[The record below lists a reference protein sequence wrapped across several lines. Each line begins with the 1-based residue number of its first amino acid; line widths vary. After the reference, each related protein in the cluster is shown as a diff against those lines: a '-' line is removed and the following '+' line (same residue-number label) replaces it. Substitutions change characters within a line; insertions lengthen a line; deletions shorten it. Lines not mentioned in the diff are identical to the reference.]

1 VSQGYWDSIQGQRHR
16 FWGRRD
22 REVHID
28 VRREPRQ
35 KRRGDDEVAFRREAK
50 ARRVSKREPPWWP
63 RAPVALDI
71 TFQTS
76 RKQPPGIQRLT
87 KHYLD
92 LLGATSAPP
101 EEPGPVV
108 YVDDKQVKLLHVSC
122 FRGTDSKQSVDAGI
136 SVLARP
142 RSGVVEEFEQLG
154 DLRWL
159 DPDFEEDHDD
169 HWSSLLASRG
179 GNAWELAELERSF
192 ADSSPPFEAFR
203 LRQLQEDLLLQA
215 DRIVGTALLFNARRL
230 LVGGVP
236 RRERELLGL
245 GDVRLAEQ
253 LNNIAAWN
261 SLRNR
266 LSASFQVRIPP
277 LPVRRGDSA
286 TFKAASRESCR
297 RFLRRFSV
305 LTPLLVP
312 LRACILV
319 VPPDRELAG
328 AAFTKDLDN
337 IALTLIG
344 VVEEEFGLVADPQR
358 ATHPHGLSSFQVI
371 ELARTETDPPEGW
384 VALVPGLGWNSM
396 SYWHEAAHLNDQIL
410 ERLADRR

>member
-1 VSQGYWDSIQGQRHR
+1 
-16 FWGRRD
+16 
-22 REVHID
+22 
-28 VRREPRQ
+28 
-35 KRRGDDEVAFRREAK
+35 
-50 ARRVSKREPPWWP
+50 
-63 RAPVALDI
+63 
-71 TFQTS
+71 
-76 RKQPPGIQRLT
+76 
-87 KHYLD
+87 
-92 LLGATSAPP
+92 
-101 EEPGPVV
+101 
-108 YVDDKQVKLLHVSC
+108 
-122 FRGTDSKQSVDAGI
+122 
-136 SVLARP
+136 
-142 RSGVVEEFEQLG
+142 EEFEQLG

-297 RFLRRFSV
+297 RFLRRF
-305 LTPLLVP
+305 
-312 LRACILV
+312 
-319 VPPDRELAG
+319 
-328 AAFTKDLDN
+328 
-337 IALTLIG
+337 
-344 VVEEEFGLVADPQR
+344 
-358 ATHPHGLSSFQVI
+358 
-371 ELARTETDPPEGW
+371 
-384 VALVPGLGWNSM
+384 
-396 SYWHEAAHLNDQIL
+396 
-410 ERLADRR
+410 